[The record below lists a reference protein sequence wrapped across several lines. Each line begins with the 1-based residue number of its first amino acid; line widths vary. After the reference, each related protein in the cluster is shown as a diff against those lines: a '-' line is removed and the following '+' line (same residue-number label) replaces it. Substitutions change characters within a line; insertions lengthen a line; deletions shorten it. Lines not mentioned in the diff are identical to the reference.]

1 MDNTL
6 LEINK
11 HKFNIAEFSQKL
23 IRTFD
28 LNDEMFIT
36 NEIKKEI
43 EFLFSLYNIKNNII
57 KNQMPNNNNMNNMN
71 NFFNPLLNPNFNY
84 NQYQQILQQQMMQ
97 FQQAMQQ
104 QEMMMRQQM
113 ENIQKEQNQNSEI
126 SVLFYRRGFD
136 RPIEI
141 RCSLKDKCSD
151 IFRKYKNLAT
161 KMNDT
166 VKFIFNAKA
175 LPPSLTV
182 EEAGITH
189 NSNVFVVETNG
200 VRGG

>member
-104 QEMMMRQQM
+104 QEMIMRQQM
-113 ENIQKEQNQNSEI
+113 ENIQKIQNQNSEI
-126 SVLFYRRGFD
+126 SVFFHRGNGGG
-136 RPIEI
+136 IEI

-151 IFRKYKNLAT
+151 IFQKYKNLAQV
-161 KMNDT
+161 KSDT
-166 VKFIFNAKA
+166 LKFVFNAQA
-175 LPPSLTV
+175 LHPNLTV

-189 NSNVFVVETNG
+189 NSHVFVFANQG

>member
-57 KNQMPNNNNMNNMN
+57 KNQMPNNNNMNN
-71 NFFNPLLNPNFNY
+71 FFNPLLNPNFNY

-113 ENIQKEQNQNSEI
+113 EDIQKEQNQNNEI
-126 SVLFYRRGFD
+126 DVFFHRLCRWMMLFEAQFNLCFFAHHALIPCGFKHKVYVGGFHAVHAFEFRAYILEDEVGRR
-136 RPIEI
+136 
-141 RCSLKDKCSD
+141 
-151 IFRKYKNLAT
+151 A
-161 KMNDT
+161 
-166 VKFIFNAKA
+166 
-175 LPPSLTV
+175 
-182 EEAGITH
+182 
-189 NSNVFVVETNG
+189 
-200 VRGG
+200 

>member
-1 MDNTL
+1 
-6 LEINK
+6 
-11 HKFNIAEFSQKL
+11 
-23 IRTFD
+23 
-28 LNDEMFIT
+28 
-36 NEIKKEI
+36 
-43 EFLFSLYNIKNNII
+43 
-57 KNQMPNNNNMNNMN
+57 MN
-71 NFFNPLLNPNFNY
+71 L
-84 NQYQQILQQQMMQ
+84 
-97 FQQAMQQ
+97 
-104 QEMMMRQQM
+104 
-113 ENIQKEQNQNSEI
+113 QKEQNQNCEI
-126 SVLFYRRGFD
+126 SVFFRRGFD

-166 VKFIFNAKA
+166 VKFIFNAKV

-189 NSNVFVVETNG
+189 GANVFVIGTGG